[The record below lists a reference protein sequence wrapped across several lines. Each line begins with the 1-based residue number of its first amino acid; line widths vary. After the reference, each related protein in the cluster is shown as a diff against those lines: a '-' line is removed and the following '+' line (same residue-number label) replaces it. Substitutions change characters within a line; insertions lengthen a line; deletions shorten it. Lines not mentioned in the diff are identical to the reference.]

1 MNPLVTSAIKIAAL
15 SGPQKLHLSLL
26 GPEAPEA
33 TDFVAQLSPLTND
46 LNPYRRI
53 RGEHRAQRIG
63 DGGGQAK
70 TQAKLP
76 PEMQAFLKM
85 GMECGNLTGML
96 SRFPDPNFS
105 FPMEIPML

>member
-1 MNPLVTSAIKIAAL
+1 MALLQSRFEMNPLVSSAIKIAAL
-15 SGPQKLHLSLL
+15 SGPQKHHLRSL

-33 TDFVAQLSPLTND
+33 TDFEAQLSPLTND

-63 DGGGQAK
+63 DGGGQTK

-76 PEMQAFLKM
+76 PEMQAFLKRAWNA
-85 GMECGNLTGML
+85 GT
-96 SRFPDPNFS
+96 
-105 FPMEIPML
+105 